1 MLPSL
6 LLIGVAFSLAYG
18 PLTIAATEG
27 VDESEQGLAGG
38 LLNASVQFGAA
49 LVLAVVTAVNVTV
62 TGDSPTPDD
71 LLDGY
76 RTALLVPIAGVAL
89 AAVITGS
96 RTPTAPAAAAARLL
110 TGQLS
115 HDRGE
120 RVGAGGAEDEV
131 GEADLLPSPLDLLGG
146 RRGVIRKYCQRVH
159 RAKRCRVGVGRRHE
173 RRDGVA
179 DHRHVLREFDVAARA
194 EVAYHPS

>member
-1 MLPSL
+1 MFGIAAYLAFLPVERDWAYAAMLPSL

-49 LVLAVVTAVNVTV
+49 LVLALVTAVNVAV

-89 AAVITGS
+89 AAVITG
-96 RTPTAPAAAAARLL
+96 PGL
-110 TGQLS
+110 
-115 HDRGE
+115 
-120 RVGAGGAEDEV
+120 
-131 GEADLLPSPLDLLGG
+131 
-146 RRGVIRKYCQRVH
+146 
-159 RAKRCRVGVGRRHE
+159 RRH
-173 RRDGVA
+173 RRQLPRG
-179 DHRHVLREFDVAARA
+179 
-194 EVAYHPS
+194 Y